1 MWITPVSKD
10 VNNIKL
16 THWAVVEAD
25 DGRHF
30 CGIDQTDMIGMLR
43 VSTFMLKFDMTTM
56 TGTTRSGRVYTLIG
70 EPAGLIGRSLALWE
84 DWAALNNI
92 ETWKDVTEEYTSVAQ

>member
-1 MWITPVSKD
+1 MFLTPVSKD
-10 VNNIKL
+10 ITNIRL
-16 THWAVVEAD
+16 SNWAVVEAD

-30 CGIDQTDMIGMLR
+30 LGIDQTDMVGRAR

-70 EPAGLIGRSLALWE
+70 EPAGLLGRCLSLWE
-84 DWAALNNI
+84 DWASINGI
-92 ETWKDVTEEYTSVAQ
+92 EKWKDVTEEYTSVAQ